1 MKHTATPI
9 VDSGLRPTRSDNVST
24 LARST
29 PRQRADLVK
38 LAADLATVL
47 DSLPSRFWATRNQM
61 ESYQTVMKH
70 LNAWI
75 AWEEDEND

>member
-1 MKHTATPI
+1 M
-9 VDSGLRPTRSDNVST
+9 ST

-38 LAADLATVL
+38 LAADLAITL
-47 DSLPSRFWATRNQM
+47 DSLPARFWATRSQA
-61 ESYQTVMKH
+61 ESYETVMAH
-70 LNAWI
+70 LSAWI